1 MEDDN
6 TISYY
11 FPGRRLPDAATST
24 RRTIMTRSAPVTMSE
39 IDLWRHQTRM
49 TRDVVGAN
57 VAGLTHEDSL
67 VQPRPGGNC
76 LNWVLGHLL
85 SVYDGMLPLMRQEPV
100 MGEEALTRYVRGAP
114 PIRDRAEALNFEQML
129 SAWNQAVE
137 RIDAGLAGLS
147 PDALDRPVESPTGN
161 PNETV
166 RSLLTTIV
174 FHQAYH
180 AGQTAVLRRIAGKE
194 GAIR

>member
-1 MEDDN
+1 
-6 TISYY
+6 
-11 FPGRRLPDAATST
+11 
-24 RRTIMTRSAPVTMSE
+24 MTTTAPAIASE
-39 IDLWRHQTRM
+39 IDLWRQQTRI

-85 SVYDGMLPLMRQEPV
+85 TVYNGVLPLMKQDPV
-100 MGEEALTRYVRGAP
+100 MGEGALKHYVRGAP
-114 PIRDRAEALNFEQML
+114 PIRDGAEALNFGELL
-129 SAWNQAVE
+129 SAWSQATE
-137 RIDAGLAGLS
+137 RIDTGLAGLS
-147 PDALDRPVESPTGN
+147 PDVLDRP
-161 PNETV
+161 V
-166 RSLLTTIV
+166 RSLLTTIM

>member
-1 MEDDN
+1 
-6 TISYY
+6 
-11 FPGRRLPDAATST
+11 
-24 RRTIMTRSAPVTMSE
+24 MSE
-39 IDLWRHQTRM
+39 IDLWRHQTHM

-85 SVYDGMLPLMRQEPV
+85 SVYDGMLPLMKQEPV
-100 MGEEALTRYVRGAP
+100 MSEGALKRYVRGAP
-114 PIRDRAEALNFEQML
+114 PIRDGAEALDFGQML

-137 RIDAGLAGLS
+137 RVDAGLAGLS
-147 PDALDRPVESPTGN
+147 PDVLDRPVGSPTGN
-161 PNETV
+161 PNETL
-166 RSLLTTIV
+166 RSLLTTIM

>member
-1 MEDDN
+1 MTKTAPA
-6 TISYY
+6 TI
-11 FPGRRLPDAATST
+11 
-24 RRTIMTRSAPVTMSE
+24 SE
-39 IDLWRHQTRM
+39 IDLWRHQTSM
-49 TRDVVGAN
+49 TRHVVGTN
-57 VAGLTHEDSL
+57 LAGLTHEDSL

-85 SVYDGMLPLMRQEPV
+85 GVYNGMLPLLSQEPV
-100 MGEEALTRYVRGAP
+100 MDEAALQHYARGAP
-114 PIRDRAEALNFEQML
+114 PIRDRAEALDFEKIL
-129 SAWNQAVE
+129 TAWNQAVE

-147 PDALDRPVESPTGN
+147 PDALDRPVKSPTGN

-166 RSLLTTIV
+166 RSLLTTIM

>member
-1 MEDDN
+1 
-6 TISYY
+6 
-11 FPGRRLPDAATST
+11 
-24 RRTIMTRSAPVTMSE
+24 MTRTVPPAVSE

-49 TRDVVGAN
+49 TRDVVAVN

-85 SVYDGMLPLMRQEPV
+85 SVYDGVLPLLSQDPV
-100 MGEEALTRYVRGAP
+100 MGKEALKHYVRGAP
-114 PIRDRAEALNFEQML
+114 PIREGAEALDFEKIIA
-129 SAWNQAVE
+129 AWKQALE
-137 RIDAGLAGLS
+137 RVDAGLAGLS
-147 PDALDRPVESPTGN
+147 PEVLDRPAGSPTGN

-166 RSLLTTIV
+166 RSLLTTIM

>member
-1 MEDDN
+1 
-6 TISYY
+6 
-11 FPGRRLPDAATST
+11 
-24 RRTIMTRSAPVTMSE
+24 MTRAAPATLSE
-39 IDLWRHQTRM
+39 IDLWRHQHRM

-76 LNWVLGHLL
+76 LNWIVGHLL
-85 SVYDGMLPLMRQEPV
+85 SVYNGTLPLLSQEPILEK
-100 MGEEALTRYVRGAP
+100 GALDHYVRGAA
-114 PIRDRAEALNFEQML
+114 PIRDRAEALDFQKLMT
-129 SAWNQAVE
+129 AWNEAVE

-147 PDALDRPVESPTGN
+147 PEMLDRPAASPTGN
-161 PNETV
+161 PDETI
-166 RSLLTTIV
+166 RSLITTV
-174 FHQAYH
+174 MFHQAYH

>member
-1 MEDDN
+1 
-6 TISYY
+6 
-11 FPGRRLPDAATST
+11 
-24 RRTIMTRSAPVTMSE
+24 MTRTAPAPMTE
-39 IDLWRHQTRM
+39 IDLWRQQNQM

-85 SVYDGMLPLMRQEPV
+85 SVYDGILPLMRQEPV
-100 MGEEALTRYVRGAP
+100 MGEGALQRYVRGAP
-114 PIRDRAEALNFEQML
+114 PIQDRAEALSFEQML

-137 RIDAGLAGLS
+137 RVDAGLATLS

-166 RSLLTTIV
+166 RSLLTTV
-174 FHQAYH
+174 MFHQAYH
-180 AGQTAVLRRIAGKE
+180 AGQTALLRRIAGKE